1 MIPRFKQQ
9 YTAKESQVQDFTK
22 LGDALAFI
30 RHITDKHIQQLQPL
44 ITIATNTE
52 TKAPSLQDLDLKLL
66 DKAISQQ
73 YKKDVETLKGNDAW
87 YAISVYSAL
96 GPFEQIFRICRDIR
110 ASQAS
115 REDRLL
121 KALRS
126 QTAKAKANTKDIS
139 SLQGVSIMKGA
150 YI

>member
-9 YTAKESQVQDFTK
+9 YIAKESQVQDFVK
-22 LGDALAFI
+22 LGDALSFV
-30 RHITDKHIQQLQPL
+30 RHITEKHIQELQKL
-44 ITIATNTE
+44 ITVSTDTE
-52 TKAPSLQDLDLKLL
+52 TKAPALQDLDLKTL

-73 YKKDVETLKGNDAW
+73 YKKDVQTLKGSDSW

-96 GPFEQIFRICRDIR
+96 GPFQQIFRICRDIR

-121 KALRS
+121 KALRA

-139 SLQGVSIMKGA
+139 SIQGMPIMKGA
-150 YI
+150 YV

>member
-1 MIPRFKQQ
+1 MIPRFKKQ
-9 YTAKESQVQDFTK
+9 YIEKKSQVQDFVK
-22 LGDALAFI
+22 LGDALAFV
-30 RHITDKHIQQLQPL
+30 RHITEKHIQQLQKL
-44 ITIATNTE
+44 IAVPTATE
-52 TKAPSLQDLDLKLL
+52 TKAPALQDLDLNLL
-66 DKAISQQ
+66 DKAIAQQ
-73 YKKDVETLKGNDAW
+73 YKKDVETLKGSESW

-96 GPFEQIFRICRDIR
+96 GPFQQIFRICRDIR

-139 SLQGVSIMKGA
+139 SIQGMPIMKGA